1 MEGPQQSYFK
11 GDLKTGAGTKLQN
24 RDGAVLINNGN
35 STSLVNADGV
45 LLTNTGRS
53 TEVFNQNRTRIFN
66 DASLTNE
73 SGTTLFNQLVALLS
87 SIGTLKVTS
96 GCLPVNGGL
105 KTELD
110 NYENAI
116 LAVDGSGT
124 ELINQDG
131 ATEAVSFL
139 TEGGQVGNWSKPAR
153 RGSRFRQPLTS
164 VSGRSSPDENSVCQ
178 RPSLSS

>member
-73 SGTTLFNQLVALLS
+73 LGTTLFNQLVALLS

-116 LAVDGSGT
+116 FCSGRVGDGIDQPGWR
-124 ELINQDG
+124 N
-131 ATEAVSFL
+131 
-139 TEGGQVGNWSKPAR
+139 
-153 RGSRFRQPLTS
+153 RGRVIPHR
-164 VSGRSSPDENSVCQ
+164 GRSSGQLVKTSAP
-178 RPSLSS
+178 R